1 MYQILVEKRAQR
13 DLKDLSADLFKQV
26 IDHIQA
32 LSKNPRPAGCRKI
45 VGSQSDWRIRVGTYR
60 VIYEILDREK
70 TVRIYR
76 VKHRKDVYR

>member
-26 IDHIQA
+26 IGHIQA
-32 LSKNPRPAGCRKI
+32 LRQNPRPAGCRKI

-60 VIYEILDREK
+60 VIYEILDK
-70 TVRIYR
+70 GKIVRIYR
-76 VKHRKDVYR
+76 VKYRKDVYR

>member
-26 IDHIQA
+26 IGHIQA
-32 LSKNPRPAGCRKI
+32 LSQNPRPAGCRKI